1 MYCVDQSDE
10 NKTPNIPKRQITDKS
25 IRGNIRSLVDSKVD
39 YQIYSQRT
47 FPSTIEY
54 VYIFCLNKFYTNM
67 SDTFRVLI

>member
-10 NKTPNIPKRQITDKS
+10 NKIPNIPKRQITDKS
-25 IRGNIRSLVDSKVD
+25 IWDNTRSLVDSKVD

-47 FPSTIEY
+47 PSTIEY
-54 VYIFCLNKFYTNM
+54 AYIFCLNKFYTNM